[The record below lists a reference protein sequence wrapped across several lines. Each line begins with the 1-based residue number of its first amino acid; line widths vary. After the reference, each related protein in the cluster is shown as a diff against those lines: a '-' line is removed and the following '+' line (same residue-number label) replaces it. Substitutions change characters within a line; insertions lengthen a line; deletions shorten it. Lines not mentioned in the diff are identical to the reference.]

1 MTTITAE
8 KSRRVM
14 PARSSRFWH
23 DRRGGMLIES
33 GSRSSGGI
41 RMRIKHLLLALGIG
55 VLPLAAPVAAHH
67 SFAAEFDAKQKVSL
81 TGVVTKVEWTNPHV
95 WFWVNV
101 KDPATGEV
109 VNWGAEMGSPNALQR
124 TGWSHNTLKVGMVV
138 SFAGSRALNGS
149 HRVNTNNVTV
159 DGKRLGAASSQGVT
173 P

>member
-1 MTTITAE
+1 
-8 KSRRVM
+8 
-14 PARSSRFWH
+14 
-23 DRRGGMLIES
+23 
-33 GSRSSGGI
+33 
-41 RMRIKHLLLALGIG
+41 MRTLHVLMVVVLA
-55 VLPLAAPVAAHH
+55 VLPVAAPVSAHH

-101 KDPATGEV
+101 KDEKTGDV

-124 TGWSHNTLKVGMVV
+124 TGWSHNTMKVGMIV
-138 SFAGSRALNGS
+138 SLTGSRAKDGS
-149 HRVNTNNVTV
+149 NRVNTNNVTV

>member
-1 MTTITAE
+1 
-8 KSRRVM
+8 
-14 PARSSRFWH
+14 
-23 DRRGGMLIES
+23 
-33 GSRSSGGI
+33 
-41 RMRIKHLLLALGIG
+41 MRTPHVLLVVVLA
-55 VLPLAAPVAAHH
+55 VLPVAAPVSAHH

-101 KDPATGEV
+101 KDEKTGDV

-124 TGWSHNTLKVGMVV
+124 TGWSHNTMKVGMVV
-138 SFAGSRALNGS
+138 SLTGSRAKDGS
-149 HRVNTNNVTV
+149 NRVNTNNVTV